1 MEEFTKIE
9 TLIDH
14 AREYVN
20 NRIDEA
26 RLKAAGKASGV
37 LALLVADAVVRLVFV
52 FSLFFASVAGA
63 YGLGIWLG
71 KMWLGFLLVSGVYF
85 LAGCIAWA
93 TKERL
98 IRIPVMNAVIYQL
111 FKKDDP
117 DEED

>member
-1 MEEFTKIE
+1 MEEFIKVE
-9 TLIDH
+9 TLMDH

-20 NRIDEA
+20 TRVDEVK
-26 RLKAAGKASGV
+26 LKAAEKASGV
-37 LALLVADAVVRLVFV
+37 LSLLVAGAVVRLVFL

-71 KMWLGFLLVSGVYF
+71 KMWLGFLLVAGVYF
-85 LAGCIAWA
+85 LAGCIVWA

-98 IRIPVMNAVIYQL
+98 IRIPVMNTVIYQL
-111 FKKDDP
+111 FKNEDP